1 MDDPIISPIKI
12 NQLEIKNRIFLPA
25 MHMNMAENYEIT
37 QPLIDFYAER
47 ARGGAG
53 MIVVGF
59 ATVDKLAAGPTNIG
73 AHKDEHIPGLKKLA
87 DAIKENGAR
96 SAVQINHAGK
106 NSHSMTIGGESA
118 VSASA
123 IPSRMTRETPRELTH
138 DEVFEVIDSFAMAAL
153 RVQKAGYDAVEIL
166 AGTGYLISS
175 FLSPVTNQRTDDW
188 GGSFENRMRFGIEII
203 KAIRAAAGP
212 DYPVIT
218 RINGNDLMQGG
229 VGRKDLQVFA
239 QELVKAGSDAL
250 NINVG
255 WHEARIPQIVTFV
268 PRGVFGYLSKGIKD
282 LVDVPVISSH
292 RINDPATA
300 REMIEDGLC
309 DMVAMGR
316 PLIADPYLPNKI
328 KAGKENEIVH
338 CIACAQGC
346 FDHLFQGKN
355 VQCLCNPKAGREK
368 DTVIEKSDTPK
379 KVMVIGG
386 GPAGMSAA
394 LAAKE
399 RGHDVVL
406 YEKDSHAGGQLHLA
420 AAPPGREE
428 FSELAKDLATQL
440 SVNGI
445 KVIYDTA
452 VDSALIEKEK
462 PAHIVLATGAR
473 PMTLP
478 IPGKDRSNVVQA
490 WDVLLNKVSTGKR
503 CVVVGGGAVGVE
515 TALFLAEKGT
525 LSPEAVKF
533 LLINEV
539 EDVEDLKQ
547 LAVKGSKEVIMLE
560 MLDKVGTDIGKSTR
574 WVMMGDMARYNVVS
588 RTGTKVIEITDNGVL
603 VEYEGQTEEIPAD
616 TIVLATGS
624 VPENALQTEIEKL
637 GIPHTITGDAKE
649 IRLAFDA
656 VHNGFEAGRNI

>member
-1 MDDPIISPIKI
+1 MSDPIMTPITM
-12 NQLEIKNRIFLPA
+12 NTLEIKNRIFLPA
-25 MHMNMAENYEIT
+25 MHMNMAVDFEVT
-37 QPLIDFYAER
+37 QPLLDFYAER

-59 ATVDKLAAGPTNIG
+59 ATVDKLSGGTSNIG

-87 DAIKENGAR
+87 DAIKDNGAK

-106 NSHSMTIGGESA
+106 NSHSLMIGESA

-123 IPSRMTRETPRELTH
+123 IPSRMTRETPRELPQ
-138 DEVFEVIDSFAMAAL
+138 DEILGIIESFAQAAV

-175 FLSPVTNQRTDDW
+175 FLSPITNQRTDEW
-188 GGSFENRMRFGIEII
+188 GGSFDNRMRFGLEVI
-203 KAIRAAAGP
+203 KAIRKATGA
-212 DYPVIT
+212 DYPIIA
-218 RINGNDLMQGG
+218 RINGNDLMKGG

-239 QELVKAGSDAL
+239 QELVKVGVDAL

-282 LVDVPVISSH
+282 LVNVPVIASH
-292 RINDPATA
+292 RINDPALA
-300 REMIEDGLC
+300 REMIEEGLC

-316 PLIADPYLPNKI
+316 PLIADPNLPNKI
-328 KAGKENEIVH
+328 AAGKDNEIVH

-346 FDHLFQGKN
+346 FDHLFQMKQ

-368 DTVIEKSDTPK
+368 ETVIEKADAAK

-386 GPAGMSAA
+386 GAAGMSAA
-394 LAAKE
+394 MAAKE
-399 RGHDVVL
+399 RGHDVTL
-406 YEKDSHAGGQLHLA
+406 YEKEEKAGGQLYLA

-428 FSELAKDLATQL
+428 FSELAIDLATQL
-440 SVNGI
+440 QVNDI
-445 KVIYDTA
+445 KVVYNQT
-452 VDSALIEKEK
+452 VDKALIKKEN
-462 PAHIVLATGAR
+462 PDHVILATGAR
-473 PMTLP
+473 PMELP
-478 IPGKDRSNVVQA
+478 IPGKDRPNVVQA
-490 WDVLLNKVSTGKR
+490 WDVLLDKVSTGKR
-503 CVVVGGGAVGVE
+503 VVVVGGGAVGVE

-539 EDVEDLKQ
+539 ESTEDLKR

-560 MLDKVGTDIGKSTR
+560 MLDKVGKDIGKSTR

-588 RTGTKVIEITDNGVL
+588 RTATKVLEITDTGVI
-603 VEYEGQTEEIPAD
+603 VEYDGSKAEIDAD

-624 VPENALQTEIEKL
+624 VPENALQGDIEQL
-637 GIPHTITGDAKE
+637 GIPFTITGDAKE

>member
-1 MDDPIISPIKI
+1 MVDPIISPIKI
-12 NQLEIKNRIFLPA
+12 NTLEVKNRIFLPA
-25 MHMNMAENYEIT
+25 MHMNMAVDYEVT

-47 ARGGAG
+47 AKGGAG

-59 ATVDKLAAGPTNIG
+59 ATIDKRSSGTSNIG
-73 AHKDEHIPGLKKLA
+73 AHKDEFIPGLKRLA
-87 DAIKENGAR
+87 DAIKDNGAR
-96 SAVQINHAGK
+96 AAVQINHAGK
-106 NSHSMTIGGESA
+106 NSFSFMIGEQA

-123 IPSRMTRETPRELTH
+123 IPSRMTRETPRELT
-138 DEVFEVIDSFAMAAL
+138 DAEIWETIDSFASAAV

-175 FLSPVTNQRTDDW
+175 FLSPVTNQRTDNW

-203 KAIRAAAGP
+203 KAIRKTTGKE
-212 DYPVIT
+212 YPIIT
-218 RINGNDLMQGG
+218 RINGNDLMKGG
-229 VGRKDLQVFA
+229 VGRKDLQIFA

-282 LVDVPVISSH
+282 LVNVPVIASH
-292 RINDPATA
+292 RINDPALA

-316 PLIADPYLPNKI
+316 PLIADPELPNKI
-328 KAGKENEIVH
+328 AAGKDKEIVH

-346 FDHLFQGKN
+346 FDHLFEMKT

-368 DTVIEKSDTPK
+368 DTVITKTDSPK
-379 KVMVIGG
+379 KVMIIGA

-399 RGHDVVL
+399 KGHTVTV
-406 YEKDSHAGGQLHLA
+406 YEKENKAGGQLYLA

-428 FSELAKDLATQL
+428 FSELAVDLATQL
-440 SVNGI
+440 RVNDI
-445 KVIYDTA
+445 NVVYNQT
-452 VDSALIEKEK
+452 VDKAMIEKEK
-462 PAHIVLATGAR
+462 PDHIILATGAR
-473 PMTLP
+473 PMEIP
-478 IPGKDRSNVVQA
+478 IPGKDRPNVVQA
-490 WDVLLNKVSTGKR
+490 WDVLLDKVSTGKR
-503 CVVVGGGAVGVE
+503 VVVVGGGAVGVE

-539 EDVEDLKQ
+539 EATEDLKQ
-547 LAVKGSKEVIMLE
+547 LAVKGSKDVIMLE
-560 MLDKVGTDIGKSTR
+560 MLDKVGKDIGKSTR

-588 RTGTKVIEITDNGVL
+588 RTATKVLEITDNGVL
-603 VEYEGQTEEIPAD
+603 VEYGGEKEEIAAD

-624 VPENALQTEIEKL
+624 VPENALEKDL
-637 GIPHTITGDAKE
+637 EQMGIPFTVTGDAKQ

>member
-1 MDDPIISPIKI
+1 MVDPIISPIKI
-12 NQLEIKNRIFLPA
+12 NTLEIKNRIFLPA
-25 MHMNMAENYEIT
+25 MHMNMAVDYEVT

-53 MIVVGF
+53 IIVVGF
-59 ATVDKLAAGPTNIG
+59 ATIDKRSSGTSNIG
-73 AHKDEHIPGLKKLA
+73 AHKDEFIPGLKRLA
-87 DAIKENGAR
+87 DAIKDNGAKA
-96 SAVQINHAGK
+96 AVQINHAGK
-106 NSHSMTIGGESA
+106 NSFSFMIGEQA

-123 IPSRMTRETPRELTH
+123 IPSRMTRETPRELT
-138 DEVFEVIDSFAMAAL
+138 DAEIWETIDSFASAAV

-175 FLSPVTNQRTDDW
+175 FLSPVTNQRKDSW

-203 KAIRAAAGP
+203 KAIRKATGK
-212 DYPVIT
+212 DYPIIA
-218 RINGNDLMQGG
+218 RINGNDLMKGG

-239 QELVKAGSDAL
+239 QELVKAGADAL

-282 LVDVPVISSH
+282 LVNVPVIASH
-292 RINDPATA
+292 RINDPALA
-300 REMIEDGLC
+300 REMIQDGQC

-316 PLIADPYLPNKI
+316 PLIADPNLPNKI
-328 KAGKENEIVH
+328 AAGKEKEIVH

-346 FDHLFQGKN
+346 FDHLFEMKT

-368 DTVIEKSDTPK
+368 DTIITKTDSPK
-379 KVMVIGG
+379 KVMIIGAG
-386 GPAGMSAA
+386 AAGMSAA

-399 RGHDVVL
+399 KGHNVTV
-406 YEKDSHAGGQLHLA
+406 YEKESKAGGQLYLA

-428 FSELAKDLATQL
+428 FSELAVDLATQL
-440 SVNGI
+440 RVNDI
-445 KVIYDTA
+445 KVVYNTA
-452 VDSALIEKEK
+452 VDKALIQKEK
-462 PAHIVLATGAR
+462 PDHVILATGAR
-473 PMTLP
+473 PMEIP
-478 IPGKDRSNVVQA
+478 IPGKDRPNVVQA
-490 WDVLLNKVSTGKR
+490 WDVLLDKVSTGKR
-503 CVVVGGGAVGVE
+503 VVVVGGGAVGVE

-525 LSPEAVKF
+525 LSPEALKF

-539 EDVEDLKQ
+539 EDIEDLKQ
-547 LAVKGSKEVIMLE
+547 LAVKGSKQVIMLE
-560 MLDKVGTDIGKSTR
+560 MLDTIGKDIGKSTR

-588 RTGTKVIEITDNGVL
+588 RTATKVLEITDKGVL
-603 VEYEGQTEEIPAD
+603 VEYGGEKETIAAD

-624 VPENALQTEIEKL
+624 VSENALQKDLEQL
-637 GIPHTITGDAKE
+637 GIAFTVTGDAKQ